1 MYNIPIASRAFLEA
15 DLDVRTNGLA
25 FRLKHARRKL
35 KKRSRPACATDK
47 VHFHPAATRLTV
59 AAPTVAAAETEAEFG
74 KYFVPQV
81 PESTTLLIPLAPTP
95 TTRVPLA
102 HTFAYDRHPLVPFL
116 ELSALHVD
124 TERHASC
131 VRALFEQLDA
141 TQAWDG
147 HDV

>member
-1 MYNIPIASRAFLEA
+1 MYNIPIASRTFLEA
-15 DLDVRTNGLA
+15 DLDVKTNGLA

-59 AAPTVAAAETEAEFG
+59 AAPTVAAAEAEAEFG

-124 TERHASC
+124 TERHASR

-141 TQAWDG
+141 TQA
-147 HDV
+147 